1 MMQKQPENM
10 KKIVKYIVFA
20 VMWLWSKIYTYIFSF
35 WLKNKRDV
43 LYTMWISSFL
53 GDVGNNVRFSHPLY
67 LEGKGQRN
75 ICIGN
80 GTFIGHH
87 TILGSW
93 IKYGNDVFTPQ
104 IKIGNN
110 CSIGDYNHITAI
122 DKITLGDGVLT
133 GRFVYIGD
141 SAHGGLSLEEANIPP
156 VKRKLLSKGEI
167 NIGQNVWIGDKVTI
181 LGGVTIGDNAIIG
194 AGSVV
199 NSNVPSN
206 SMVAGVPAKLVKQ
219 V

>member
-1 MMQKQPENM
+1 MTWIINQWSRFYT
-10 KKIVKYIVFA
+10 IDFVKRRKE
-20 VMWLWSKIYTYIFSF
+20 L
-35 WLKNKRDV
+35 RDSM
-43 LYTMWISSFL
+43 YTMWISSFL

-93 IKYGNDVFTPQ
+93 IEYGDEVFTPQ
-104 IKIGNN
+104 IILGNN

-122 DKITLGDGVLT
+122 NKITIGNGVLT

-141 SAHGGLSLEEANIPP
+141 SAHGGLSLEESIIPP

-167 NIGQNVWIGDKVTI
+167 IIGQNVWIGDKVTI

-199 NSNVPSN
+199 NCNVPSN

>member
-1 MMQKQPENM
+1 M
-10 KKIVKYIVFA
+10 KKTLKVLMTWIINQWSRFYTIDFVKRRKE
-20 VMWLWSKIYTYIFSF
+20 L
-35 WLKNKRDV
+35 RDSM
-43 LYTMWISSFL
+43 YTMWISSFL

-93 IKYGNDVFTPQ
+93 IEYGDEVFTPQ
-104 IKIGNN
+104 IILGNN

-122 DKITLGDGVLT
+122 NKITIGNGVLT

-141 SAHGGLSLEEANIPP
+141 SAHGGLSLEESIIPP

-167 NIGQNVWIGDKVTI
+167 IIGQNVWIGDKVTI

-199 NSNVPSN
+199 NCNVPSN